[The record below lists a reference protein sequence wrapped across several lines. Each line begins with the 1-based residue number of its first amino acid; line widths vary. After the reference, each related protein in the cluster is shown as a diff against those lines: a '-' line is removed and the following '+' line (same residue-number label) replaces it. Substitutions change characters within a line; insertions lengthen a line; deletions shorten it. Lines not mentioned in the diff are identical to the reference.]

1 MRRQMPTHTK
11 TLGSLSAGERAFSIG
26 TLRCDGEQAAPA
38 QAETTMMSMM
48 KMAIHAATTAKVVF
62 TTITA
67 LISAAAPAGV
77 ESPVIPTLRAA
88 TPAELQWKGN
98 RIAGKA
104 YPVGQI
110 SPQYLPPLAQARSLR
125 LRAVHR
131 PMATPVEVKSLSEL
145 RWRRFVRLRS
155 IK

>member
-1 MRRQMPTHTK
+1 
-11 TLGSLSAGERAFSIG
+11 
-26 TLRCDGEQAAPA
+26 
-38 QAETTMMSMM
+38 MSMM
-48 KMAIHAATTAKVVF
+48 RMAIHAATAAKVIF

-67 LISAAAPAGV
+67 LISAAAPTGV

-104 YPVGQI
+104 YPIGRI

-125 LRAVHR
+125 LRPIHR
-131 PMATPVEVKSLSEL
+131 PMATPVEVRSLSEL
-145 RWRRFVRLRS
+145 RWRRFSRLRS
-155 IK
+155 R